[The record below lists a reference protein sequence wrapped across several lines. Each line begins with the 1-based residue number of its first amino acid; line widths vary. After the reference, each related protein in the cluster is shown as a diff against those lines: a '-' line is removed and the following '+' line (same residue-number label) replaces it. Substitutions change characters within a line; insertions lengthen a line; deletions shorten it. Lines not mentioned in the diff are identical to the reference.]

1 MARHYSSTAGTVPA
15 GLGEGMASIAQ
26 NDCSAPVKTWWTERE
41 IADHY
46 GFSVRSVYDAIASG
60 RLPVHR
66 CGQGHGG
73 IRVADQDRLNWE
85 AACREHRTPQSAGVT
100 SEPQPIRRLR
110 WWRSTLGHGIHVV
123 QTLSQMLVDAA
134 NHCCVAVTHQFR
146 NRDRVVAAFEGIRR
160 EGMPEKKGATC

>member
-1 MARHYSSTAGTVPA
+1 
-15 GLGEGMASIAQ
+15 MASIAQ
-26 NDCSAPVKTWWTERE
+26 NDCSAPVKTWWIARA
-41 IADHY
+41 IADYY
-46 GFSVRSVYDAIASG
+46 GLSVRSAYDAIASG

-66 CGQGHGG
+66 CGQGHGS

-85 AACREHRTPQSAGVT
+85 TACREHHTPQSASVP
-100 SEPQPIRRLR
+100 SEPQPLRRRR
-110 WWRSTLGHGIHVV
+110 WWRITLGHGLLSGGIHVV

-134 NHCCVAVTHQFR
+134 DHCRVVVTHQFR